1 MGWTKIKLS
10 VWILLQEKNSGEE
23 KTLVLRNMPSMT
35 DLYALNILLLSVN
48 YSFKK
53 RVINKKNASHSNLS
67 YQQKKKKKKRE
78 REKSNCTKRPEQYPT
93 WEIPFPFFQKL
104 LSWT

>member
-10 VWILLQEKNSGEE
+10 VWILQQEKNSGEE

-53 RVINKKNASHSNLS
+53 RVIDI
-67 YQQKKKKKKRE
+67 
-78 REKSNCTKRPEQYPT
+78 T
-93 WEIPFPFFQKL
+93 F
-104 LSWT
+104 